1 LLGDAIAGRPGLRTS
16 WPIHDRQLA
25 PEQIRELQVR
35 LKKMG
40 YDVGEIDGRAGEI
53 LRGAVRQFQEKRG
66 LAPDGY
72 PTLALLKDVESQN

>member
-1 LLGDAIAGRPGLRTS
+1 M
-16 WPIHDRQLA
+16 
-25 PEQIRELQVR
+25 REMQTR